1 MKVVVDRIVQ
11 YPNRF
16 QLVNVDTSEVLG
28 VFDLSAVTG
37 TVQQVGTEI
46 DAELFQSIQDDLTQ
60 LAQNIVEESNA
71 RGVDISALQNSIA
84 TKITANGGELGNAV
98 VSFTEISNATNI
110 ASGEKASILFGKI
123 RNWFSRL
130 KALAFKDAITD
141 SDISSSAN
149 ISQSK
154 VSGLT
159 AMQSKLN
166 GIDVGANKYTL
177 PIATATALGGVK
189 VGSRLSVATDGTIS
203 ADVQSDTNFTQNEKS
218 KLNGIESGANNY
230 ILPNATANTLGGVKV
245 GDRLSIVDGVLS
257 ANLQSDNN
265 FTQEEKTKL
274 SVLSN
279 PNLLINS
286 DFSVN
291 QRGAPSYTA
300 TASANIYTVDRWFIP
315 ANSNYQITL
324 TKLDNGIRITKPL
337 SSGYGSYDLAQ
348 FVENYALFAEK
359 TVTFSLKYTNNTGSF
374 RLRITDGVSNSDSA
388 VQTSSNGTVTVTKT
402 ISNSATQLRVIV
414 ASGTT
419 AGYSVDILWAKL
431 ELSSVATTY
440 TPPIYSEELLKCQAL
455 DTDPVQ
461 LLRST
466 DISTTYPLS
475 SSAAS
480 DSKVLSEK
488 AVYNA
493 IENVGT
499 EYNPVPKA
507 TNATNDSDG
516 NPINT
521 TYAKNEVVENIG
533 NEDSPVT
540 YSKYCENAKFQD
552 NFYRTIIHNDNSYY
566 IKQNDGSLFT
576 SGTYE
581 LIMLIDNYWT
591 SILFT
596 IPSNINVLNLGYRI
610 NIPNSY
616 KYIVLNDDYTLMLY
630 QTVTG
635 GTDTQLTWDSR
646 PYCRK
651 ISE

>member
-71 RGVDISALQNSIA
+71 RGVDVSALQDSIA

-130 KALAFKDAITD
+130 KALAFKDTITD

-265 FTQEEKTKL
+265 FTQAEKTKL
-274 SVLSN
+274 SVLSK

-286 DFSVN
+286 NFAIN
-291 QRGAPSYTA
+291 QRGAPSYT
-300 TASANIYTVDRWFIP
+300 TNGKYTVDRWLL
-315 ANSNYQITL
+315 AYGTLTVNSNGSVTHTASNTWQ
-324 TKLDNGIRITKPL
+324 GIRQMIENP
-337 SSGYGSYDLAQ
+337 SRLAG
-348 FVENYALFAEK
+348 K
-359 TVTFSLKYTNNTGSF
+359 TVTLSARGHSTTSTRYIIINLLRKGETQPTQLASKDTGMSETPTTVSVTTT
-374 RLRITDGVSNSDSA
+374 LPTDITDEDQVWVGLITYAASKN
-388 VQTSSNGTVTVTKT
+388 
-402 ISNSATQLRVIV
+402 ATW
-414 ASGTT
+414 
-419 AGYSVDILWAKL
+419 YWAKL
-431 ELSSVATTY
+431 ELDSVATAY

-455 DTDPVQ
+455 DTDAVQ

-488 AVYNA
+488 VVYDA

-499 EYNPVPKA
+499 EDNPVPKA

-533 NEDSPVT
+533 NEDSPVA
-540 YSKYCENAKFQD
+540 YSTHCKNAKFQD
-552 NFYRTIIHNDNSYY
+552 KFYQTVTHNGNSNY
-566 IKQNDGSLFT
+566 IKQNDGSFFT
-576 SGTYE
+576 AGTYE

-596 IPSNINVLNLGYRI
+596 IPLVLNVLNVGYRI

-635 GTDTQLTWDSR
+635 GTDTPLTWNSR